1 MSNQAYGHA
10 LLAAGIDARLVD
22 LALEV
27 EDEIAPVTRQVEA
40 TVRQNEIKVLQGFLA
55 AGVTDFHFGESTGY
69 GYGDLGRGT
78 LDRLFATVF
87 AGESALVRPQIVSGT
102 HAIALC
108 LEGLLEPG
116 GELLLIGPVYP
127 TLEKIAGRHGQAGSL
142 ARRGV
147 KVRWLPLAE
156 VMQDPGRAINPD
168 TRLVAV
174 QRSRG
179 YAAAGGMTLEEIG
192 DLIRQVKAVGS
203 RVVLLVDNCY
213 GEFVDVKEPL
223 EMGADVIAGSLIKN
237 PGGGLA
243 PGGGYIV
250 GRDELIER
258 IGWRYTAPGL
268 GRDIGANPAGYR
280 LFYQGLFL
288 APRVVGEALKGA
300 IFAAGF
306 WDKLGFRVSPAG
318 DARRVDIIQAVE
330 LGTAEGL
337 LAFCRGLQKHSP
349 VNSRFVPEPEM
360 LPGYETEVIMAAG
373 TFIQGGSLELSAD
386 APWQPPYTVY
396 LQGGL
401 SAMYAE
407 LGNLG
412 AAQEMLE
419 RGLLPQVGVGG

>member
-1 MSNQAYGHA
+1 MPDKAYCDA
-10 LLAAGIDARLVD
+10 LLAAGIDARLIS

-27 EDEIAPVTRQVEA
+27 EEEIAPVTTVVEA
-40 TVRQNEIKVLQGFLA
+40 KVRQNEIKVLQAFRA
-55 AGVTDFHFGESTGY
+55 AGITDFHFVESTGY
-69 GYGDLGRGT
+69 GYGDLGRGA
-78 LDRLFATVF
+78 LDNLFAMVF
-87 AGESALVRPQIVSGT
+87 GGESALVRPQIVSGT

-108 LEGLLEPG
+108 LEGLLAPG
-116 GELLLIGPVYP
+116 DELLFVGPVYP
-127 TLEKIAGRHGQAGSL
+127 TLERIAGRPGEAGSL
-142 ARRGV
+142 AGRGV
-147 KVRWLPLAE
+147 TVRRLSLKE
-156 VMQDPGRAINPD
+156 VIEDPGRAIGPD
-168 TRLVAV
+168 TCLVV
-174 QRSRG
+174 MQRSQG
-179 YAAAGGMTLEEIG
+179 YAACGGMTLEMIG
-192 DLIRQVKAVGS
+192 DLVRQVKAVNN
-203 RVVLLVDNCY
+203 RVTCLVDNCY
-213 GEFVDVKEPL
+213 GEFVEVKEPP

-243 PGGGYIV
+243 PTGGYIV
-250 GRDELIER
+250 GREELIER

-280 LFYQGLFL
+280 LFYQGIFL

-300 IFAAGF
+300 IFAARF
-306 WDKLGFRVSPAG
+306 WDRLGFRVRPAY
-318 DARRVDIIQAVE
+318 DAPRVDIVQAIE
-330 LGTAEGL
+330 LGTAERL
-337 LAFCRGLQKHSP
+337 LAFCRGLQKYSP
-349 VNSRFVPEPEM
+349 VNSRFVPEPGM

-419 RGLLPQVGVGG
+419 HGLLRK

>member
-1 MSNQAYGHA
+1 MPDKAYSNA
-10 LLAAGIDARLVD
+10 LLATGMDRRLVG

-27 EDEIAPVTRQVEA
+27 EEEIAPVVRAVEA
-40 TVRQNEIKVLQGFLA
+40 TVRQNEIKVLQAFRA
-55 AGVTDFHFGESTGY
+55 NSITDFHFTESTGY
-69 GYGDLGRGT
+69 GYGDLGRGA
-78 LDRLFATVF
+78 LDNLFATVF
-87 AGESALVRPQIVSGT
+87 GGESALVRPQIVSGT

-108 LEGLLEPG
+108 LEGLLAPG
-116 GELLLIGPVYP
+116 EELLFVGPVYP
-127 TLEKIAGRHGQAGSL
+127 TLEKIAGRHGEAGSL
-142 ARRGV
+142 AGRGV
-147 KVRWLPLAE
+147 RVRWMSLEE
-156 VMQDPGRAINPD
+156 VRLDPGRAIAPR

-179 YAAAGGMTLEEIG
+179 YTAAGGMTLATMGE
-192 DLIRQVKAVGS
+192 LIRLVKAANNQVICF
-203 RVVLLVDNCY
+203 VDNCY

-250 GRDELIER
+250 GRDELITR
-258 IGWRYTAPGL
+258 IGWRYTAFGL

-280 LFYQGLFL
+280 PFYQGLFL
-288 APRVVGEALKGA
+288 APGVVGEALKGA
-300 IFAAGF
+300 IFAACF
-306 WDKLGFRVSPAG
+306 WDKLGFRVSPAY
-318 DARRVDIIQAVE
+318 DAPRVDIVQAIE
-330 LGTAEGL
+330 LGAAEKL
-337 LAFCRGLQKHSP
+337 LTFCRGLQKYSP
-349 VNSRFVPEPEM
+349 VNSGFAPEPGV
-360 LPGYETEVIMAAG
+360 LPGYETGVIMAAG

-401 SAMYAE
+401 AAMYAE

-419 RGLLPQVGVGG
+419 HGLLLK